1 MRWRDIR
8 FEKPTKADQNEHSQL
23 VFLFSDGS
31 FGRHHFVTGDNSH
44 TIAWMPMSELPKFER
59 VPNPPNGWRYKVD
72 GDVFDNR
79 AQYWSP
85 QSNKFLLAW
94 QDDAYDSSLIYIV
107 PIDPPAPTYRPFA
120 NAAEFE
126 PYRDK
131 WIKDAHGSISRV
143 EFYSDEGAKG
153 MSWDMLFRNRTFDDG
168 TPCGVKVSE

>member
-8 FEKPTKADQNEHSQL
+8 FEKPTAADADKDNKILQL
-23 VFLFSDGS
+23 GS
-31 FGRHHFVTGDNSH
+31 SFCCRGDWDD
-44 TIAWMPMSELPKFER
+44 TRGLVAWMPMSELPKFER
-59 VPNPPNGWRYKVD
+59 VPNPPKGWRYKVD

-131 WIKDAHGSISRV
+131 WIRNAHGSVRRV
-143 EFYSDEGAKG
+143 GYYSDAGLDG